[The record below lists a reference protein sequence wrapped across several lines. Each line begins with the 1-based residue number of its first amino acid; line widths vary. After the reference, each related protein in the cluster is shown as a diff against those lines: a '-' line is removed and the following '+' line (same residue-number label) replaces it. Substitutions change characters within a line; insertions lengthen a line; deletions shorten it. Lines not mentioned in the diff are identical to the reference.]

1 MRPAI
6 FAPPLA
12 LVAALAAA
20 LACACGP
27 APGAKTAQPKA
38 APAYS
43 GRPAALFDDS
53 IEPAAVGLDMERD
66 YNAKADKTL
75 RERALA
81 ADGIFRARLSTVT
94 KKNESNG
101 STYELAL
108 RSVEKLAG
116 RTPSTG
122 DSFLVN
128 VQPASPALGIIRS
141 FEARLVGKEFIAFV
155 KTFSKEGGETE
166 IHVHLAPASNEV
178 RAAISDAVAL
188 EAVQ

>member
-1 MRPAI
+1 VSETVIRPTHLSAI
-6 FAPPLA
+6 
-12 LVAALAAA
+12 LVA

-27 APGAKTAQPKA
+27 APAAKPAQTKA
-38 APAYS
+38 SPAYV

-66 YNAKADKTL
+66 YKPKADKNL
-75 RERALA
+75 RERALT
-81 ADGIFRARLSTVT
+81 ADGIFRTRLSTVT
-94 KKNESNG
+94 KKNETNG

-108 RSVEKLAG
+108 RSVEKLSGRMPGAG
-116 RTPSTG
+116 DT
-122 DSFLVN
+122 FLVN

-166 IHVHLAPASNEV
+166 VHVHLAPSTNEV